1 MNGVPLF
8 CHLPQVKSVEVFKE
22 FYQTKTK
29 HRKLTWI
36 YSLGTCNING
46 KFVPKTIELIVG
58 TYQVTTLSNDSIAI
72 SLLVTIQ
79 FFGFMIASFSGCC
92 SVTV

>member
-1 MNGVPLF
+1 M
-8 CHLPQVKSVEVFKE
+8 EVFKE

-46 KFVPKTIELIVG
+46 KFEAKTIELIVT
-58 TYQVTTLSNDSIAI
+58 TYQVLQHDTFYFL
-72 SLLVTIQ
+72 
-79 FFGFMIASFSGCC
+79 FS
-92 SVTV
+92 